1 MEYRSSLL
9 IKGIAS
15 PFAFIDDL
23 SILDD
28 KSNELTFEGGGDIEI
43 YCYNCMYALCY
54 FQREEIA

>member
-28 KSNELTFEGGGDIEI
+28 KSNELTFEGVEYRNI
-43 YCYNCMYALCY
+43 LL
-54 FQREEIA
+54 